1 MDYFAFQIT
10 VTDPIDFL
18 NWTHLEKHV
27 KDTIT
32 SSGIISNWLQTIK
45 SIKQIELT
53 LHNNSMSSTYNLKT
67 NTLTK
72 MHRVPDADTVVK
84 IYKDFIHNNQSSI
97 DYLKQ
102 LGIQFSEPIVEK
114 NIQTDQD
121 KVLQTLSTVPKVES
135 NSTSLL
141 KNLIPLHTEYT
152 DYGIVYVRADYVEIW
167 FNDGHI
173 DFIRDLDYTLYENI
187 YYKIYKDDLIDSSI
201 IRFAFPRQ
209 YDYTPAPQYISLGC
223 PDGTCGESCYQDIV
237 DRTIDTAYLKLYIDQ
252 VAEVVSK
259 WKRIVTVFPDDP
271 IRLENRV
278 QDTRGYYFIFLG
290 THQDR
295 SLKEFVDLQ
304 VEYISQLIDFLD
316 SSSIDKDQILTY
328 VKTLLV

>member
-1 MDYFAFQIT
+1 MDYFAFQIS
-10 VTDPIDFL
+10 VTNPMDFS

-32 SSGIISNWLQTIK
+32 KAGIISNWLHTIK

-72 MHRVPDADTVVK
+72 MHRVPDADIVSK
-84 IYKDFIHNNQSSI
+84 IYKDFINTNQNSVN
-97 DYLKQ
+97 YLKQ
-102 LGIQFSEPIVEK
+102 LGIEFSEPIVEK

-121 KVLQTLSTVPKVES
+121 RVLQTLSTIPKFRS
-135 NSTSLL
+135 DSTSLL
-141 KNLIPLHTEYT
+141 KNLIPLHTERT
-152 DYGIVYVRADYVEIW
+152 DYGIIYVRASYVEIW

-173 DFIRDLDYTLYENI
+173 DFIRELDHKLYENI
-187 YYKIYKDDLIDSSI
+187 YYKIYKDNLINSDI

-237 DRTIDTAYLKLYIDQ
+237 NRRIDTAYLKLYIDQ
-252 VAEVVSK
+252 AVEVVTK
-259 WKRIVTVFPDDP
+259 WQTITTVFPDDP

-278 QDTRGYYFIFLG
+278 RDTRGYYFIFLG

-295 SLKEFVDLQ
+295 SLIEFIDLQ
-304 VEYISQLIDFLD
+304 IEYISQLIDFLD
-316 SSSIDKDQILTY
+316 SSSIDKDQVLTY
-328 VKTLLV
+328 ARTLLM